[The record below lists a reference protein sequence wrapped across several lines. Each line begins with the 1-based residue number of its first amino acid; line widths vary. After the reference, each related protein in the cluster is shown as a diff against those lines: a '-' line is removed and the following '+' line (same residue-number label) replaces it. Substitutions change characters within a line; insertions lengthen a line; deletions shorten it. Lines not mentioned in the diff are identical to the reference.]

1 MDDSGGMMTERSY
14 LIFEDR
20 GLVSIEGKDARDFLQ
35 GLVSNDVHKAGA
47 GRALHAAFLT
57 PQGKY
62 LHDFF
67 IVQTG
72 DALILDC
79 ERADDLVRRLTSYKL
94 RARVEIE
101 DRTGRL
107 AAAALFGEGAG
118 LALGLD
124 GEAGSAKPFTGGVT
138 YMDPRLADAGAR
150 AVLEWDGAAQALRA
164 AGFKPAGAADYDRL
178 RLGLGLPDGSRDLTV
193 ERAILLENGF
203 DELNGIDWDK
213 GCFMG
218 QELTARTKHR
228 ALIRK
233 RLMPVDIEGPAP
245 PPGTPIL
252 LDGAD
257 AGEMRS
263 ARGGIGLALMRLE
276 HVDKA
281 QQTGAPFAA
290 GEARLTPKK
299 PSWAAF

>member
-1 MDDSGGMMTERSY
+1 MDDFGDMMTERSY
-14 LIFEDR
+14 VILEER
-20 GLVSIEGKDARDFLQ
+20 GLVSVAGEDARDFLQ

-72 DALILDC
+72 GALILDC
-79 ERADDLVRRLTSYKL
+79 ERADDLVRRLKLYKL

-101 DRTGRL
+101 DMTGTL
-107 AAAALFGEGAG
+107 AAAALFGEDTDK
-118 LALGLD
+118 ALGLD
-124 GEAGSAKPFTGGVT
+124 GEAGSANSFAGGVA

-150 AVLEWDGAAQALRA
+150 AVLERDGAAKALRA
-164 AGFKPAGAADYDRL
+164 TGFKPAAAADYDTL

-245 PPGTPIL
+245 PPGTPVL
-252 LDGAD
+252 FDGAD

-263 ARGGIGLALMRLE
+263 ALGGVGLALMRLE
-276 HVDKA
+276 HLDKA
-281 QQTGAPFAA
+281 QQTSAPFTA
-290 GEARLTPKK
+290 GQSRLTPKK
-299 PSWAAF
+299 PGWAAF